1 MPLACLS
8 QVCSSHFAKREL
20 LRLLSNR
27 WRCPRALLMR
37 YIRQTYISRVSQ
49 PGRRGWGD
57 GGHCR
62 HNFNLNLQWKVDK
75 FAFHIYN
82 FICNCHFCSRAAASC
97 LAQIATNMQIYNF
110 NKVLKFPGGKE
121 VEGATLVVA
130 SRVASYVQRAH
141 QKCQPTTATAS
152 HLPQQQQQQQEKC
165 LLYLLLFI

>member
-1 MPLACLS
+1 MPE
-8 QVCSSHFAKREL
+8 SSLLNSFAKREL

-37 YIRQTYISRVSQ
+37 YIRQTYISRVPQS
-49 PGRRGWGD
+49 GRRGD

-62 HNFNLNLQWKVDK
+62 HNFNLKLLWKVDK

-82 FICNCHFCSRAAASC
+82 FICNCHFCSRVVASC

-110 NKVLKFPGGKE
+110 NKVLKFSGGKE
-121 VEGATLVVA
+121 GAGGRGATLVIV

-152 HLPQQQQQQQEKC
+152 HLAQQQQKQQEKC